1 VNLMFWRRDDNRP
14 VPAPTE
20 GDDGMHELLS
30 AYLDGEL
37 TSSEL
42 AEVEALLAQDA
53 DARDE
58 LDDLALL
65 VSALGELG
73 EEVRAPR
80 SFAITATASG
90 SEPMSGLPS
99 FRRMEMFFRASAAA
113 AGLLFAVVLF
123 ADPAGN
129 TPVSAPAMS
138 EMTQMTAEAPAPA
151 AAPVTALSA
160 PDDASRSAD
169 APDVT
174 TNDGATPT
182 GEAATGEAA
191 TGEATPGE
199 PAPGAAPPDTSGGA
213 GGGVGGGGPDANPAP
228 PDAPTGSTEATT
240 AAVPAPEST
249 LDAPF
254 GSTNEADV
262 ATTANAPELADP
274 TLKSADAFAAPEEA
288 SGTFLEPSAS
298 DGVGGMTAA
307 LGTIA
312 GLLTTLSVLLAWD
325 RRSRGTPPHQ

>member
-80 SFAITATASG
+80 SFAIAATASG
-90 SEPMSGLPS
+90 SEPASPLPS

-151 AAPVTALSA
+151 AAPATALSA
-160 PDDASRSAD
+160 PDDASRSTD
-169 APDVT
+169 APDAT
-174 TNDGATPT
+174 TNDGATP
-182 GEAATGEAA
+182 TGEAA

-199 PAPGAAPPDTSGGA
+199 PAPGAAPPDTSGGT
-213 GGGVGGGGPDANPAP
+213 GDGVGGGGPDAPPA
-228 PDAPTGSTEATT
+228 PDAPTGSAEATT

-254 GSTNEADV
+254 GPTNEADV
-262 ATTANAPELADP
+262 ATTANAAELADP
-274 TLKSADAFAAPEEA
+274 TLKGADAFAAPEEA